1 MRSWC
6 LALVS
11 AVLLGPA
18 GALQTPL
25 GQFFPEVPP
34 HQASPDAGDALF
46 LTPYIRTGKLE
57 QGRKMARVSGLQTD
71 VSSFA
76 GLLTVNS
83 THNSNMFFW
92 FFPTKSGAADAPVVL
107 WLQGGPGGSSLF
119 GLFVENGPFS
129 VDAAMQLHPRQYSWH
144 NTHSVLYIDNPVG
157 TGFSF
162 TESDDGYANNEDDV
176 ARDLYAA
183 LDQFFTLFDSYRAND
198 FYITGE
204 SYAGKYVPAI
214 SYKIHQENQSA
225 KRKINLKGLAIGD
238 GLCDP
243 INQLDYGH
251 FLYNVGLVSARVRD
265 QLLELQNETAD
276 FIKNGQ
282 FKEASARFGEAMG
295 VYEEITGLRFVYNY
309 LLQSTPVEFSYY
321 PTFVTSSATRAA
333 IHVGTLAYNDGSDV
347 AKHLEGD
354 IMRTVRDKI
363 AALLD
368 ADYSVLIYNGQMDV
382 IIDYIGTEQMV
393 RELPWKGRDQF
404 VQSKRHVW
412 YVGDE
417 VAGYERHAGAL
428 TQVMVRN
435 AGHILPFDQP
445 KWAYDMISRFTSE
458 KRFA

>member
-1 MRSWC
+1 MCSWWTVVVIG
-6 LALVS
+6 A
-11 AVLLGPA
+11 LLGPA
-18 GALQTPL
+18 GALDTPL
-25 GQFFPEVPP
+25 GRFFPESPP
-34 HQASPDAGDALF
+34 HEVSAAAGSPLF
-46 LTPYIRTGKLE
+46 LTPYISAGKLE
-57 QGRKMARVSGLQTD
+57 VGRKLARVSGLQTD
-71 VSSFA
+71 VTSYA
-76 GLLTVNS
+76 GLLTVNA

-92 FFPTKSGAADAPVVL
+92 FFPAKNGAADAPVVL
-107 WLQGGPGGSSLF
+107 WLQGGPGGSSMF

-129 VDAAMQLHPRQYSWH
+129 VDVQMQLHPRNYSWH

-162 TESDDGYANNEDDV
+162 TDDDAGYANDEDDV
-176 ARDLYAA
+176 ARDLYSA
-183 LDQFFTLFDSYRAND
+183 LQQFFTLFSSYRAND

-214 SYKIHQENQSA
+214 SYKIHQENQQA
-225 KRKINLKGLAIGD
+225 KQKINLKGLAIGD

-251 FLYNVGLVSARVRD
+251 FLYNVGLVSARARD
-265 QLLELQNETAD
+265 QLLQLQNKTAEY
-276 FIKNGQ
+276 IHRGQ
-282 FKEASARFGEAMG
+282 LEKAFFSFNEAMEL
-295 VYEEITGLRFVYNY
+295 YEQITGLGFVYNY
-309 LLQSTPVEFSYY
+309 LLQSTPIEFSYY
-321 PTFVTSSATRAA
+321 PSFLTSSTTRNA
-333 IHVGTLAYNDGSDV
+333 IHVGNLVYNDGSDV
-347 AKHLEGD
+347 YRHLEGD
-354 IMRTVRDKI
+354 VMRTVRDKI

-368 ADYSVLIYNGQMDV
+368 ADYNVLIYNGQMDV

-393 RELPWKGRDQF
+393 RQLPWSGQAEF
-404 VQSKRHVW
+404 AASKRHVW
-412 YVGDE
+412 HVDDE